1 MLANDQTEIVPQL
14 ITREDA
20 SKRLSVGLRTLDRY
34 LDSGEIPF
42 LRIGRTV
49 RIKASDLVHFLEV
62 RQAPTSVA
70 NPKSES

>member
-1 MLANDQTEIVPQL
+1 MDPVNTEIVPQL

-70 NPKSES
+70 NPKSESR

>member
-1 MLANDQTEIVPQL
+1 MDPVNTEIVPQL